1 MDCCVSITVRIIGSF
16 ATSLAS
22 GAGLLRQ
29 TSKYS
34 ARPRRS
40 SSNANPAG
48 MMRHPPLL
56 ATARICGAEE
66 SAKRRHPNDEKPKGR
81 ASCRERVCQY
91 GKIALGEVPL
101 KKQHQH

>member
-40 SSNANPAG
+40 SSNATPAG
-48 MMRHPPLL
+48 MMRHQRLL

-66 SAKRRHPNDEKPKGR
+66 RANRRHSKAANL
-81 ASCRERVCQY
+81 REDFRSEEHKSELQS
-91 GKIALGEVPL
+91 L
-101 KKQHQH
+101 KRISNAV